1 MLGSGSNDS
10 SLDNAEGDVEEW
22 GSLNSSPDGGG
33 WVGSSENEA
42 HRSPSSHHLDSS
54 STLFFYFS
62 AGDWLGQ
69 GLRKF
74 YTFLHTT
81 STHLLSFYLFCWR

>member
-54 STLFFYFS
+54 STHFLFFC
-62 AGDWLGQ
+62 WV
-69 GLRKF
+69 LRKF

>member
-1 MLGSGSNDS
+1 MLGNGSNCDS

-54 STLFFYFS
+54 STHFFSFLL
-62 AGDWLGQ
+62 GRDWARG
-69 GLRKF
+69 
-74 YTFLHTT
+74 
-81 STHLLSFYLFCWR
+81 